1 MLLEIQWFIYALVS
15 NGVLSPEEAVA
26 VYAGLGEE
34 ITFENY
40 AQATLERLAEG
51 CDEESANQLLE
62 QIQEIVGY
70 AVTQAAAGNVPPL
83 ELPEVTY
90 EAPAVQVAA
99 APSPALAAQPAP
111 QPAAGA
117 QTAAPRQNFPPP
129 RRGGAVPP
137 PRKGRSVPPVRS
149 AAPAAAAPA
158 PAPASAAPVADEE
171 EQPRKKGS
179 KRAGLVMDTPRTFAP
194 VEVDYAA
201 INGYGDLPSLSD
213 TASLDDAGLE
223 HRMIYLLSCL
233 RYLGCSDLHISAGSP
248 PFVRR
253 QLMIERI
260 DSYVLT
266 PEDAERLNLCL
277 LSVER
282 KQFFLTELDCSF
294 SLEVGVN
301 RFRVCLMMQKDGIS
315 GSYRL
320 VPDHICQ
327 LEELGFFA
335 RDAETIRKLLDYH
348 NGLVLVTGPIGA
360 GKTTTLAAMV
370 NVANERRTDHIITV
384 EEPIEILQLSKNCS
398 VTQREIGKHTI
409 SYHSALKAALRED
422 PDIIVV
428 GEMHDLETIENAITA
443 AETGHLV
450 IGTLHTG
457 DAANTLNRLLDVFPP
472 SQQAQIRAMTAGS
485 LRGIIC
491 QKLIPNGMGGIELV
505 YEILINT
512 QAVGNL
518 ISEGKTYQLKST
530 MSIGSRLGMFT
541 MDQLIMDKFN
551 AGLLTYEAAL
561 DRMTD
566 SETIAQLE
574 RIHALEEAKRLNPG
588 KN

>member
-1 MLLEIQWFIYALVS
+1 MSIDIQWFIYALVS
-15 NGVLSPEEAVA
+15 NGAMTPEDAVA
-26 VYAGLGEE
+26 IYAYLGEE
-34 ITFENY
+34 ATLESY
-40 AQATLERLAEG
+40 AQAVLEQLAAG
-51 CDEESANQLLE
+51 YDEESANALLE
-62 QIQEIVGY
+62 QIQEIASY
-70 AVTQAAAGNVPPL
+70 AVSQAASGTVPPL
-83 ELPEVTY
+83 ELPEVSY
-90 EAPAVQVAA
+90 AESAPVPAPAPAA
-99 APSPALAAQPAP
+99 AVPPPR
-111 QPAAGA
+111 
-117 QTAAPRQNFPPP
+117 TAPRQSAPPP

-137 PRKGRSVPPVRS
+137 PRRGRSVPGART
-149 AAPAAAAPA
+149 AAPA
-158 PAPASAAPVADEE
+158 PVEVPAADEE
-171 EQPRKKGS
+171 EMPRKKGG
-179 KRAGLVMDTPRTFAP
+179 KRAGLVMDTPRYFAD
-194 VEVDYAA
+194 VEVDYST
-201 INGYGDLPSLSD
+201 INGYEDLPSLSD
-213 TASLDDAGLE
+213 TAYLDDAGLE

-233 RYLGCSDLHISAGSP
+233 RYLGCSDLHISAGAP

-253 QLMIERI
+253 QLNVERI

-266 PEDAERLNLCL
+266 AEDAERLNLSL

-282 KQFFLTELDCSF
+282 KQYFQKELDCSF
-294 SLEVGVN
+294 SLEVGAN

-335 RDAETIRKLLDYH
+335 RDAETIRKLLDFH

-485 LRGIIC
+485 SRGIIC

-530 MSIGSRLGMFT
+530 MSIGSKLGMFT

-574 RIHALEEAKRLNPG
+574 RIHALEEAKKLNPG
-588 KN
+588 NN